1 MLAQLRYVDRLP
13 QSANHIPNQ
22 PLVAS
27 HILARNHRSLRNST
41 MPNQRRLNLPRLNP
55 EAAQLHLTI
64 RTPAKLQ
71 NPVQTPARQVPAP
84 VHPAP
89 SNPKRVRY
97 KPLRRQSPTPQIATP
112 QTRPRYRKL
121 HNYPSRYRR
130 QNTIQPV
137 NPQAGNATTDQ
148 TASTSSDN
156 ASVEQ
161 HITA

>member
-1 MLAQLRYVDRLP
+1 MLP
-13 QSANHIPNQ
+13 QPRSIDHLPRTANHIPTQ

-64 RTPAKLQ
+64 RTPDKLQ

-97 KPLRRQSPTPQIATP
+97 KPLRRQSPTPQIPTR
-112 QTRPRYRKL
+112 QTRSRYVKL
-121 HNYPSRYRR
+121 PNYPSRYRR
-130 QNTIQPV
+130 
-137 NPQAGNATTDQ
+137 
-148 TASTSSDN
+148 SFDN
-156 ASVEQ
+156 RRKQRGRRVEII
-161 HITA
+161 HRMARYEIPES

>member
-41 MPNQRRLNLPRLNP
+41 MPNQRRLNLPWLNP

-64 RTPAKLQ
+64 RTPDKLQ
-71 NPVQTPARQVPAP
+71 NPVQ
-84 VHPAP
+84 
-89 SNPKRVRY
+89 Y
-97 KPLRRQSPTPQIATP
+97 
-112 QTRPRYRKL
+112 
-121 HNYPSRYRR
+121 
-130 QNTIQPV
+130 V
-137 NPQAGNATTDQ
+137 NPQVGNATTDQ
-148 TASTSSDN
+148 TASTRSDK

-161 HITA
+161 HITDMHGRLGDTVHIDEGR